1 MIEEMTRRQLDPLD
15 VYRNLAA
22 RKDLEVIRNELDV
35 TCTVRTLRRLVIDI
49 ARTPSFM
56 NAILNDTPIEL
67 APAVR
72 RLLGGWFVGG
82 VSEREHLRA
91 LRRAVVAI
99 DQLRTS
105 FQRGLSE

>member
-1 MIEEMTRRQLDPLD
+1 LGLG
-15 VYRNLAA
+15 
-22 RKDLEVIRNELDV
+22 
-35 TCTVRTLRRLVIDI
+35 CTVRTLRRLII
-49 ARTPSFM
+49 ETARTPSLV

-72 RLLGGWFVGG
+72 RLLDGWFVGG
-82 VSEREHLRA
+82 VSEREQLCA

-105 FQRGLSE
+105 LQRGLGQ

>member
-1 MIEEMTRRQLDPLD
+1 MLEEMTRRQLAPLD
-15 VYRNLAA
+15 VYQHLAA
-22 RKDLEVIRNELDV
+22 RKDLEVIRDKLDL
-35 TCTVRTLRRLVIDI
+35 TCAVRTLRRLVIET
-49 ARTPSFM
+49 ARAPFFV

-72 RLLGGWFVGG
+72 RLLDGWFVGG

-91 LRRAVVAI
+91 LRRAIVAV

-105 FQRGLSE
+105 FQRGLAQ